1 MTRYKPVIIGD
12 LRIGDLV
19 KVSDEVGGYMNG
31 RNFKGFIISMDDDSL
46 TVEPQRLGGSAS
58 ITVKRDTIVTAE
70 RAHQVKINGEWVAA

>member
-46 TVEPQRLGGSAS
+46 TVEPQRLGGSAT
-58 ITVKRDTIVTAE
+58 IKVKRSTIVTAE

>member
-1 MTRYKPVIIGD
+1 MTKYKPVIIGD

-31 RNFKGFIISMDDDSL
+31 KNFKGFIVAMTGDSL
-46 TVEPQRLGGSAS
+46 TVEPQRLGGSAT
-58 ITVKRDTIVTAE
+58 ITVKRETMITAG

>member
-1 MTRYKPVIIGD
+1 MTRYKPVI
-12 LRIGDLV
+12 IGDLV